1 MRSILSRGIGVAVA
15 MTLAVVV
22 AAAPFGKATIPTEI
36 SRMVPADCYLL
47 GYTGSIQDM
56 QQDMV
61 AAASAVEPQM
71 AMMVAMGGPATMLN
85 MVVKKEGGGMGSGG
99 VKIDG
104 AAAVFMGPADPE
116 TGEPFRGVIFEVAD
130 ADGLVSAQPTMTL
143 IRLPNTNWVCLANRE
158 YALPSAASSL
168 GDGMLD
174 ATISANFDQA
184 KAIEEFKD
192 QIDDVLAA
200 MQQPMPEGVLP
211 HEQMAM
217 MQRGQAAN
225 VAKIKMFMDMISAWD
240 IGIDLNGADLDVL
253 MRMVPTDPSMVTKG
267 TPELKDLA
275 RLVPGDMPIVGVM
288 NGDVLSMMM
297 EMSKAD
303 FEVMPPETR
312 AKMEALMPVWTS
324 CLSSLKTGVAYGVSF
339 GEKGLEVVSVMDT
352 DDPEVALAAIEKGW
366 TALCAADIGVNAEPL
381 QIFRG
386 KGAGYL
392 VTLDA
397 KKMMAAFGMDSMMP
411 PAAEGQPDPMAL
423 MQGMLNDFMGDDG
436 MPVRYLVEGN
446 HIVNVV
452 GSARLVS
459 ARKLVNDGGADNT
472 LSGLLGD
479 PLASPQWAAVVDV
492 RETISGGLEFARAM
506 MGPMGAM
513 LPPTAPAGEPVLL
526 TMVGSTDGT
535 TWDQIRI
542 QTNMKAWYAMIQE
555 FEKAF
560 NPPAKPA
567 KPAKPVAEATPTGGV

>member
-85 MVVKKEGGGMGSGG
+85 MVVKKEGGGMGSAG

-104 AAAVFMGPADPE
+104 AAAMFMGPADPE
-116 TGEPFRGVIFEVAD
+116 TGEPLSGVIFEVAD

-288 NGDVLSMMM
+288 NGDVLSMIM

-324 CLSSLKTGVAYGVSF
+324 CLSSLKTGVACGVSF

>member
-1 MRSILSRGIGVAVA
+1 
-15 MTLAVVV
+15 
-22 AAAPFGKATIPTEI
+22 
-36 SRMVPADCYLL
+36 
-47 GYTGSIQDM
+47 
-56 QQDMV
+56 
-61 AAASAVEPQM
+61 
-71 AMMVAMGGPATMLN
+71 
-85 MVVKKEGGGMGSGG
+85 
-99 VKIDG
+99 
-104 AAAVFMGPADPE
+104 
-116 TGEPFRGVIFEVAD
+116 
-130 ADGLVSAQPTMTL
+130 
-143 IRLPNTNWVCLANRE
+143 
-158 YALPSAASSL
+158 
-168 GDGMLD
+168 
-174 ATISANFDQA
+174 
-184 KAIEEFKD
+184 
-192 QIDDVLAA
+192 
-200 MQQPMPEGVLP
+200 
-211 HEQMAM
+211 
-217 MQRGQAAN
+217 
-225 VAKIKMFMDMISAWD
+225 
-240 IGIDLNGADLDVL
+240 
-253 MRMVPTDPSMVTKG
+253 
-267 TPELKDLA
+267 
-275 RLVPGDMPIVGVM
+275 
-288 NGDVLSMMM
+288 
-297 EMSKAD
+297 
-303 FEVMPPETR
+303 
-312 AKMEALMPVWTS
+312 
-324 CLSSLKTGVAYGVSF
+324 
-339 GEKGLEVVSVMDT
+339 
-352 DDPEVALAAIEKGW
+352 
-366 TALCAADIGVNAEPL
+366 
-381 QIFRG
+381 
-386 KGAGYL
+386 GAGYL